1 MPIPIPVTKTIISSP
16 VWGIPI
22 TNEVNRLTDQY
33 RMATSTTRPTGVAN
47 GTMIF
52 ETDTGRIMV
61 WRSASNKW
69 RGIRSNRYVA
79 DGGGGTTSGNAQTVM
94 NSLNIPD
101 PGCDGWTTIWA
112 HFYWNQSVA
121 SDAIWFRVKDGASEL
136 AQYRAPY
143 GAGVAVTSMTA
154 DLTATVQTLTGAGT
168 KVIQL
173 VASRESGSGTAT
185 VYPDPTL
192 NKMHA
197 IFTPDA

>member
-33 RMATSTTRPTGVAN
+33 RFCTSTTRPTGVPN

-52 ETDTGRIMV
+52 ETDTGRLFV
-61 WRSASNKW
+61 WRAAVSKW
-69 RGIRSNRYVA
+69 RGLRSSRYVN

-94 NSLNIPD
+94 NAISNIPD
-101 PGCDGWTTIWA
+101 PGCDGWLTIWA

-121 SDAIWFRVKDGASEL
+121 SDAIWFRIKDGASEL

-154 DLTATVQTLTGAGT
+154 DLVATVQVLQGSVKT
-168 KVIQL
+168 IQL